1 MLKLYTTGCPKCVI
15 LKKKLTEKGVLYEE
29 ITDTQVMSNLGI
41 TMVPVLEVDGRL
53 FSFAEAV
60 NWVNNYEA

>member
-1 MLKLYTTGCPKCVI
+1 MLKLYTAGCPKCVI
-15 LKKKLTEKGVLYEE
+15 LKKKLNEKGVVYEE
-29 ITDTQVMSNLGI
+29 VTDTQVMSNLGI